1 MKKIAFITHNLCLG
15 GVQKN
20 VALLA
25 NTLAKMYAVTM
36 ILFEDKEIAYALDK
50 AISFI
55 TLSHHPLDLTHKE
68 SVELEQIGKTL
79 FDARS
84 LELGNVL
91 QKASFDV
98 VIAFEDYNSLC
109 TLQAL
114 LPSQTKAIVS
124 SRVSLEH
131 GYKDR
136 LIHLLPRSFYEAHIK
151 ALYLKAD
158 AVVSVSQGV
167 GEELAMLGIQSLSI
181 ANGIE
186 MEKLLSLAQEPIAHE
201 SEFFLHVGRFD
212 TTQKAQD
219 EVVHAYARVA
229 GTLQSALLFVGDG
242 KDRARVEALVAEYGL
257 QKRILFMGFDANP
270 YKYMQKC
277 KGFIFS
283 SHYEG
288 MPNALLEALSLG
300 CAVIA
305 YKFEP
310 SWSEFDGHEGILYID
325 RGDTKAL
332 SGALIRFE
340 NEPMLRSKLRQGA
353 QKIIQ
358 AYRYEVCQKK
368 WIELIESVIQK
379 ENRECAES

>member
-55 TLSHHPLDLTHKE
+55 TLLHHPLDLTHKE

-84 LELGNVL
+84 RELGDIL
-91 QKASFDV
+91 KDAAFDV

-114 LPSQTKAIVS
+114 PSQTKAIVS
-124 SRVSLEH
+124 SRVSLEY

-136 LIHLLPRSFYEAHIK
+136 LIHLLPRSFYETHIK
-151 ALYLKAD
+151 ALYPKAH
-158 AVVSVSQGV
+158 AVVSVSHGV
-167 GEELAMLGIQSLSI
+167 GDELAMLGIQSLSI

-201 SEFFLHVGRFD
+201 SEFFLHIGRFD

-332 SGALIRFE
+332 SGALVRFE
-340 NEPMLRSKLRQGA
+340 NEPMLRFHLGQSA

-358 AYRYEVCQKK
+358 VYRYEVCQKK

>member
-50 AISFI
+50 RISI
-55 TLSHHPLDLTHKE
+55 LTLSHHPLDLTHKE

-91 QKASFDV
+91 QKALFDV

-114 LPSQTKAIVS
+114 PSQTKAIVS
-124 SRVSLEH
+124 SRVSLAY

-136 LIHLLPRSFYEAHIK
+136 LIHLLPRAFYEAHIK
-151 ALYLKAD
+151 ALYPKAD
-158 AVVSVSQGV
+158 AVVSVSHGV
-167 GEELAMLGIQSLSI
+167 GDELAILGIESVSI
-181 ANGIE
+181 ANGIDI
-186 MEKLLSLAQEPIAHE
+186 EKILSLAKEPIAHKG
-201 SEFFLHVGRFD
+201 EFFLHVGRFD

-219 EVVHAYARVA
+219 EVVHAYASVA
-229 GTLQSALLFVGDG
+229 GTLQSLLLFVGDG
-242 KDRARVEALVAEYGL
+242 KDRARVETLVAEYGL
-257 QKRILFMGFDANP
+257 QKRIFFMGFDVNP

-300 CAVIA
+300 CAVVA
-305 YKFEP
+305 YQFEP
-310 SWSEFDGHEGILYID
+310 SWSEFDGQEGIFYID

-332 SGALIRFE
+332 SGALVCFE
-340 NEPMLRSKLRQGA
+340 NEPMLRSKLGQGA

-358 AYRYEVCQKK
+358 AYRYDVCQKK
-368 WIELIESVIQK
+368 WTELIESVIQK
-379 ENRECAES
+379 EK

>member
-25 NTLAKMYAVTM
+25 NTLAKMYAVT
-36 ILFEDKEIAYALDK
+36 IIFFEEK
-50 AISFI
+50 AIVYPLDNHISII
-55 TLSHHPLDLTHKE
+55 TLSHHPLDLTHKG

-84 LELGNVL
+84 LELSNVL

-114 LPSQTKAIVS
+114 PSQTKAIVS
-124 SRVSLEH
+124 SRVSLEY

-151 ALYLKAD
+151 ALYPKAD
-158 AVVSVSQGV
+158 AVVSVSHGV
-167 GEELAMLGIQSLSI
+167 GEELAILGIQSLSI

-186 MEKLLSLAQEPIAHE
+186 TEKLLSLAQEPIPYE
-201 SEFFLHVGRFD
+201 GEFFLHVGRFD
-212 TTQKAQD
+212 TAQKAQD
-219 EVVHAYARVA
+219 EVVHAYARIA
-229 GTLQSALLFVGDG
+229 DTLQSALIFVGDG

-283 SHYEG
+283 SYYEG

-300 CAVIA
+300 CAVVA

-310 SWSEFDGHEGILYID
+310 SWSEFDGNESIVFIN
-325 RGDTKAL
+325 RGDTETLSKMIVLLEKKPEVRQQLHQSAL
-332 SGALIRFE
+332 NVARHYQHDVMLQRWKTLITKVFN
-340 NEPMLRSKLRQGA
+340 NEIYDNNFL
-353 QKIIQ
+353 
-358 AYRYEVCQKK
+358 
-368 WIELIESVIQK
+368 
-379 ENRECAES
+379 